1 MNNKQMK
8 MLEWLKKVKKFS
20 QNEKFPMRLIDS
32 INDLEEQLSKKNPNW
47 FELYENTT
55 SLLQSIENRVHKDSS
70 TVIELSDYET
80 VSSDEV
86 QKKIT
91 EIIKRGHNENL
102 VSISMVLQRI
112 HAPIKECYRQMK
124 EITTDEDALK
134 KINDGNYFLHFFQEI
149 KQNYE
154 KNISNS
160 LNDFSESIHNNCTHM
175 IEKIKSILN
184 SINGYKMGFGEEE
197 FYIKY
202 SERKE
207 GWNKQLQ
214 YKIET
219 ADLGRTLIMDF
230 AQDTLRKIQEIT
242 QNYKKKRKFHIVLPL
257 LILLICA
264 LVAGGLKY
272 MDFQNAQASTET
284 VETNS
289 ENNAQT
295 NSDEFAPILQNVISN
310 TTKGATD
317 AASVLLNKVII
328 VFVFAVLLAYAV
340 YIVLMIRI
348 YHKKILSAC
357 GECLQKE
364 CALFEKENRLNM
376 NIENELE
383 EILTEYEQH
392 NLEALNEIF
401 KGTTL
406 DYVKTGYT
414 EYTELF
420 EEWETIQ
427 RM

>member
-1 MNNKQMK
+1 MK
-8 MLEWLKKVKKFS
+8 YK
-20 QNEKFPMRLIDS
+20 
-32 INDLEEQLSKKNPNW
+32 
-47 FELYENTT
+47 
-55 SLLQSIENRVHKDSS
+55 
-70 TVIELSDYET
+70 
-80 VSSDEV
+80 
-86 QKKIT
+86 KKIT

>member
-1 MNNKQMK
+1 
-8 MLEWLKKVKKFS
+8 
-20 QNEKFPMRLIDS
+20 MRLIDS
-32 INDLEEQLSKKNPNW
+32 INDLEEQLSKKNPDW

>member
-1 MNNKQMK
+1 
-8 MLEWLKKVKKFS
+8 
-20 QNEKFPMRLIDS
+20 
-32 INDLEEQLSKKNPNW
+32 
-47 FELYENTT
+47 
-55 SLLQSIENRVHKDSS
+55 
-70 TVIELSDYET
+70 
-80 VSSDEV
+80 
-86 QKKIT
+86 
-91 EIIKRGHNENL
+91 
-102 VSISMVLQRI
+102 
-112 HAPIKECYRQMK
+112 
-124 EITTDEDALK
+124 
-134 KINDGNYFLHFFQEI
+134 
-149 KQNYE
+149 
-154 KNISNS
+154 
-160 LNDFSESIHNNCTHM
+160 
-175 IEKIKSILN
+175 
-184 SINGYKMGFGEEE
+184 
-197 FYIKY
+197 
-202 SERKE
+202 
-207 GWNKQLQ
+207 
-214 YKIET
+214 
-219 ADLGRTLIMDF
+219 
-230 AQDTLRKIQEIT
+230 
-242 QNYKKKRKFHIVLPL
+242 
-257 LILLICA
+257 
-264 LVAGGLKY
+264 
-272 MDFQNAQASTET
+272 MDFQNAQANTET

-295 NSDEFAPILQNVISN
+295 NSDEFAPILQNAISS
-310 TTKGATD
+310 TTKGATDVATD

>member
-1 MNNKQMK
+1 MK

-32 INDLEEQLSKKNPNW
+32 INDLEEQLSKKNPDW

-55 SLLQSIENRVHKDSS
+55 SLLQSIENRIHKDSS

-230 AQDTLRKIQEIT
+230 AQDTLKKIQEIT
-242 QNYKKKRKFHIVLPL
+242 RNYKKKRKFHIFLPL
-257 LILLICA
+257 LILLICT

-272 MDFQNAQASTET
+272 MDFQNAQANTET

-328 VFVFAVLLAYAV
+328 RFVFAVLLAYAV

>member
-32 INDLEEQLSKKNPNW
+32 INDLEEQLSKKNPDW